1 MCTSVKF
8 HRKYYD
14 DCAQILTEHMLAAR
28 KPKSK
33 VSFSAL
39 APLLATMEDP
49 VDFWGGKSN
58 NKKKKHH
65 RGPSIADRVKMMLMG
80 EGGSAEGGNDDG
92 VKDEENDKLSDLHGS
107 DDLCNGNVVEGSE
120 DFSTNPVR
128 NLPDQLATEP
138 ASSASIAP
146 SGNSSLADADD
157 VSSLN
162 GKDNVA
168 MVPTTHQ
175 EELRCVITI
184 IRHGDRTPK
193 QKLKGEISC
202 IHYAFAQW
210 RPIKS
215 HATIS
220 FCTFASSG
228 DINGEHFLRYYHDH
242 SKKVKK
248 DLKVKAKKEMVYVI
262 NGTLSEFFYLKVS
275 FKLSFFCFLIYLQFN
290 LLFA

>member
-1 MCTSVKF
+1 
-8 HRKYYD
+8 
-14 DCAQILTEHMLAAR
+14 MLAAR

-49 VDFWGGKSN
+49 VDFWGGKSG

-65 RGPSIADRVKMMLMG
+65 RGQSIADRVKMMLMG

-107 DDLCNGNVVEGSE
+107 DDLCNGNAVEGSE

-157 VSSLN
+157 MSSIN
-162 GKDNVA
+162 GKDSVA
-168 MVPTTHQ
+168 VVPTTHQ

-193 QKLKGEISC
+193 QKLKGEITC
-202 IHYAFAQW
+202 IHYAFAQLC
-210 RPIKS
+210 PKIS
-215 HATIS
+215 HATIT
-220 FCTFASSG
+220 CTFASSG

-248 DLKVKAKKEMVYVI
+248 DLKVKAKKEMVYVQWNHFRI
-262 NGTLSEFFYLKVS
+262 LYLNVS
-275 FKLSFFCFLIYLQFN
+275 FKLTYFCFLTNVQFN
-290 LLFA
+290 STFA